1 MMFWQQRWWIRS
13 KIQATNPALVKDSRN
28 EKSGQRFEKNPPFR
42 PLQTLPS
49 GTAGVCLRTARSISA
64 ALAQGIRWR
73 MAADFSPG
81 AVEDS
86 SRKSTSGTST

>member
-49 GTAGVCLRTARSISA
+49 GTAGVRLRAFCGASAHRSQHLRGTGARHP
-64 ALAQGIRWR
+64 LADGRR
-73 MAADFSPG
+73 FLAG
-81 AVEDS
+81 
-86 SRKSTSGTST
+86 RGGG